1 MKELKSLAEAM
12 AAALSA
18 KGITIKHGQ
27 ALDVLA
33 VLSGTKDWNAL
44 NAVLQQRRSTLALR
58 QALQGLLGAADSLAA
73 RAGDTPEWSDGGF
86 AREACKKART
96 ALAGLPESEELDGS
110 VDYVMAVDAADQ
122 RLWIGVDNISVYIR
136 RNDEG
141 VSVDLYPM
149 GAEDGESLAGTWA
162 LFQDAEADEPAAGD
176 HSQAFEEFPQ
186 TWVIFSRSEEDIS
199 GDAGFWSNEFG
210 WSLREHA
217 TLFNSREKAVFDL
230 PYSAGNDAV
239 WVGLLKPFRVSLTEL
254 GESDPILFECHA
266 EDVDHATE
274 QAENAYP
281 GCAVH
286 LAEVVTTP
294 RASTIDSHVRKVYD
308 LIASAKAWEF
318 DDSPVITDVVLDEL
332 RGDPENEVF
341 YFTWAVDDE
350 LYSEKITEED
360 LARCTLREDGMLLF
374 PDADGGPMSLRCF
387 GLVAAQALQPKSKGV
402 PHICGYPGEHGGDCP
417 ACAEAKVAARD
428 LAAEWV
434 GQHYGVNFDAES
446 ATRKDEWIARF
457 MEAHSTDNPL
467 FPLSDWEY
475 EVENG
480 DTRVGYAEWL
490 SDKLESQHHDRD
502 SGVLDTNE

>member
-18 KGITIKHGQ
+18 KGITVKHGQ

-44 NAVLQQRRSTLALR
+44 NAVLQQRRNTLALH

-73 RAGDTPEWSDGGF
+73 HAGDTPEWNDGGF
-86 AREACKKART
+86 AREACRKARA
-96 ALAGLPESEELDGS
+96 ALAGLPQSEELDGS
-110 VDYVMAVDAADQ
+110 VDYVMAADAADQ
-122 RLWIGVDNISVYIR
+122 RLWVEVNNISVYIR

-141 VSVDLYPM
+141 VSVDLYPL
-149 GAEDGESLAGTWA
+149 GAEDGESMAGTWA
-162 LFQDAEADEPAAGD
+162 LFQDAAADDAVTDGPEA
-176 HSQAFEEFPQ
+176 FPQ
-186 TWVIFSRSEEDIS
+186 TWVVYSRSEEDIS
-199 GDAGFWSNEFG
+199 GDAGYWSNDFG

-217 TLFNSREKAVFDL
+217 TLFSSREKAEFNL

-239 WVGLLKPFRVSLTEL
+239 WVGLLKPFRVSLTEV

-266 EDVDHATE
+266 ENADHATE

-281 GCAVH
+281 GCEVH
-286 LAEVVTTP
+286 LAEVVAAP
-294 RASTIDSHVRKVYD
+294 QAPSADRRVRKVYD
-308 LIASAKAWEF
+308 LIASAKAWGI
-318 DDSPVITDVVLDEL
+318 DDSPVITDVLLDEL
-332 RGDPENEVF
+332 RGDPENQVF
-341 YFTWAVDDE
+341 HFTWTVDDE
-350 LYSEKITEED
+350 LYSETLTEDD

-387 GLVAAQALQPKSKGV
+387 GPVAAQALQVKSKNA
-402 PHICGYPGEHGGDCP
+402 PHICGLGGEHDGDCP
-417 ACAEAKVAARD
+417 ACAEAKVASRD

-457 MEAHSTDNPL
+457 MDAHSTDNPL

-475 EVENG
+475 EVANG
-480 DTRVGYAEWL
+480 DTRIGYAEWL
-490 SDKLESQHHDRD
+490 SNRLESQGHDREA
-502 SGVLDTNE
+502 GLLDTE